1 MFDNPEKRRQLAKW
15 VIGVV
20 AACVLIYLA
29 LRHMATIADA
39 VMWLVDLTRPLLVG
53 VVLALILNVPMSFIE
68 TKFLAGIKR
77 GKRPLAIIL
86 SMVLVIGLFV
96 AVAFLVVPELV
107 AALRLI
113 VQIITDAFSQ
123 LAQLE
128 SNGVVSENPLVGV
141 LERMDVDWS
150 GLGVRLESWFE
161 SLDDV
166 LIERAVGA
174 LASFVNMMITGVLG
188 LVFSIYILAQK
199 ETLKRQVSRLL
210 RAWLP
215 ARMGEGL
222 IHVSSVCSETF
233 KLFIAGQTT
242 DAIILGI
249 LCMIGMAILRIPYA
263 PMVGALIGVTALV
276 PIVGAWVGAI
286 IAIAMILTVNP
297 FKAFVFLIFLL
308 SLQQV
313 DNNFIYP
320 RIVGRRINLPAVWV
334 LASITVGGNLG
345 GPVGMLLGVPIAASA
360 YSLLREA
367 THRREKDLLHADP

>member
-107 AALRLI
+107 EALRLI

-308 SLQQV
+308 SLQYFHQ
-313 DNNFIYP
+313 
-320 RIVGRRINLPAVWV
+320 
-334 LASITVGGNLG
+334 
-345 GPVGMLLGVPIAASA
+345 
-360 YSLLREA
+360 
-367 THRREKDLLHADP
+367 